1 MSYFCSEFK
10 RKTMEPNFSSP
21 NVYKPLMAGLFV
33 GILATVF
40 NIFYDV
46 MYRESTGFELSTIIN
61 VSTLIFGTLL
71 FMIIAGSIYAILQ
84 RITKQATIVY
94 LVLFVVL
101 IILGLRF
108 ALHVYRSDNPVENS
122 EFHQL
127 FSAIMIITGLATLCI
142 PLLVKKGSAI
152 I

>member
-1 MSYFCSEFK
+1 
-10 RKTMEPNFSSP
+10 MEPNFSSP
-21 NVYKPLMAGLFV
+21 NVYRPLMAGLFV

-46 MYRESTGFELSTIIN
+46 VYRESTGFELSTIIN

-71 FMIIAGSIYAILQ
+71 LLLIAGTIYAVLQ
-84 RITKQATIVY
+84 RITKQATIIY
-94 LVLFVVL
+94 LVLFALL
-101 IILGLRF
+101 IILCLRF
-108 ALHVYRSDNPVENS
+108 ALHVYRTDDPVENS

-127 FSAIMIITGLATLCI
+127 FSAIVIITGLASLCV
-142 PLLVKKGSAI
+142 PLLAKKGSAI

>member
-1 MSYFCSEFK
+1 
-10 RKTMEPNFSSP
+10 MEERYSGP
-21 NVYKPLMAGLFV
+21 NVYKPIMAGVFV
-33 GILATVF
+33 GIIATVF

-71 FMIIAGSIYAILQ
+71 LTLFAGSIYALLAQFLKKPALVFIIIFGLLAILC
-84 RITKQATIVY
+84 
-94 LVLFVVL
+94 
-101 IILGLRF
+101 LRF
-108 ALHVYRSDNPVENS
+108 ALHVYRTDNPLENQ

-127 FSAIMIITGLATLCI
+127 FAAIVIITGVATLCI
-142 PLLVKKGSAI
+142 PLLVKRGSNI

>member
-1 MSYFCSEFK
+1 
-10 RKTMEPNFSSP
+10 
-21 NVYKPLMAGLFV
+21 MAGVFV
-33 GILATVF
+33 GIIATVF

-71 FMIIAGSIYAILQ
+71 LTLFAGSVYALLAQFLKKPALVFIIIFGLLAILC
-84 RITKQATIVY
+84 
-94 LVLFVVL
+94 
-101 IILGLRF
+101 LRF
-108 ALHVYRSDNPVENS
+108 ALHVYRTDNPLENQ

-127 FSAIMIITGLATLCI
+127 FAAIVIITGLATLCI
-142 PLLVKKGSAI
+142 PLLVKKGSNI

>member
-1 MSYFCSEFK
+1 
-10 RKTMEPNFSSP
+10 MEDRYSGP
-21 NVYKPLMAGLFV
+21 NVYRPMMAGLFV
-33 GILATVF
+33 GIIATVF

-71 FMIIAGSIYAILQ
+71 LTLFAGSVYALLAQFIKKPALVYIIIFGLLAILC
-84 RITKQATIVY
+84 
-94 LVLFVVL
+94 
-101 IILGLRF
+101 LRF
-108 ALHVYRSDNPVENS
+108 ALHVYRTDDPLQNQ

-127 FSAIMIITGLATLCI
+127 FSAIVIITGLAVLCV
-142 PLLVKKGSAI
+142 PLLVKKGSSI

>member
-1 MSYFCSEFK
+1 
-10 RKTMEPNFSSP
+10 MEERYSGP
-21 NVYKPLMAGLFV
+21 NVYKPIMAGVFV
-33 GILATVF
+33 GIIATVF

-71 FMIIAGSIYAILQ
+71 LTLFAGSIYALLAQFLKKPALVFIIIFGLLAILC
-84 RITKQATIVY
+84 
-94 LVLFVVL
+94 
-101 IILGLRF
+101 LRF
-108 ALHVYRSDNPVENS
+108 ALHVYRTDNPLENQ

-127 FSAIMIITGLATLCI
+127 FVAIVTITGLATLCI
-142 PLLVKKGSAI
+142 PILVKKESNI

>member
-1 MSYFCSEFK
+1 
-10 RKTMEPNFSSP
+10 MEERYSGP
-21 NVYKPLMAGLFV
+21 NVYKPIMAGVFV
-33 GILATVF
+33 GIIATVF

-71 FMIIAGSIYAILQ
+71 LTLFAGSIYALLAQFLKKPALVFIIIFGLLAILC
-84 RITKQATIVY
+84 
-94 LVLFVVL
+94 
-101 IILGLRF
+101 LRF
-108 ALHVYRSDNPVENS
+108 ALHVYRTDNPLENQ

-127 FSAIMIITGLATLCI
+127 FAAIVIITGLATLCI
-142 PLLVKKGSAI
+142 PLLVKKGSNI